1 MAGLSDV
8 ERRILGDAYSSSEAM
23 RNLTVMCDEYG
34 GRFSG
39 TPENRGA
46 ADFLLGKFEEY
57 GFEDPHLESFT
68 FNGCKVGTSTLEI
81 IEPIRRIVSCL
92 TLPMTGSGDV
102 ESDLVYVDGETR
114 VDVDELAGKV
124 VLGPTRLPFIRGA
137 ETEVGGFIWTHPWP
151 ALGPPTGCLNS
162 NIPGVSVKY
171 EDGEMLRRL
180 LKRHNKIMV
189 KLVGECDVFERE
201 SWKVCGEIP
210 GNGSSDEFVL
220 FGGHYD
226 GHEIAQAAFDCG
238 APCAAVTEMGRV
250 LNQERERLDRSL
262 RIVLFSSEEFGC
274 WGSQDYVKSHRA
286 EMDDLRFSYQLDC
299 CGSSGTQMV
308 TVDHWPELEPFYK
321 RLSIDLELP
330 IPFDQ
335 RRGPGDSRA
344 FFDIGIPTGSII
356 NERKP
361 GMLELLKTYRHT
373 AYDTLDKIEPRSLR
387 EVVAIGAV
395 SGYRMMNAESWPVH
409 RGPEEVA
416 NLKNRTL

>member
-1 MAGLSDV
+1 MAGLSGV
-8 ERRILGDAYSSSEAM
+8 ERRILGEVYSSSEAM
-23 RNLTVMCDEYG
+23 RNLTVLCDEYG
-34 GRFSG
+34 GRFAG

-46 ADFLLGKFEEY
+46 AEYLLGKFEEY

-68 FNGCKVGTSTLEI
+68 FNGCTVGPSTLEI
-81 IEPIRRIVSCL
+81 VEPTRREIPCL
-92 TLPMTGSGDV
+92 TLPMTASGDI
-102 ESDLVYVDGETR
+102 EAELVYVDGETR
-114 VDVDELAGKV
+114 VDVDELAGKI

-137 ETEVGGFIWTHPWP
+137 EPDVGGFIWTHPWP

-162 NIPGVSVKY
+162 NIPGVSVKH
-171 EDGEMLRRL
+171 EDGELLRRL
-180 LKRHNKIMV
+180 LKRHGEV
-189 KLVGECDVFERE
+189 RVRVTGECDVFERE
-201 SWKVCGEIP
+201 SWNVCGEIP

-226 GHEIAQAAFDCG
+226 GHEIAQAAIDCG

-250 LNQERERLDRSL
+250 LNQEREHLDRSL
-262 RIVLFSSEEFGC
+262 RIVLFSAEEFGC
-274 WGSQDYVKSHRA
+274 WGSQDYVKRHRD
-286 EMDDLRFSYQLDC
+286 EMDDLRFTYQLDC
-299 CGSSGTQMV
+299 CGSGGTQMV
-308 TVDHWPELEPFYK
+308 TVDHWPELEPFYR
-321 RLSIDLELP
+321 RLSADLELP

-356 NERKP
+356 DERKQ

-373 AYDTLDKIEPRSLR
+373 VYDTLDKIEPRSLR

-395 SGYRMMNAESWPVH
+395 SGYRMINAENWPAH
-409 RGPEEVA
+409 RGPKEVA